1 MTYWIVKSS
10 KKEVNQKFILVD
22 KASHRHKFD
31 NKLKDDEEIKIS
43 RIKADIQDLIIEK
56 IPEVQ
61 VSKVRCIHTTK
72 YLLTYVY
79 D

>member
-61 VSKVRCIHTTK
+61 VSKVRCIQLRG
-72 YLLTYVY
+72 Y
-79 D
+79 